1 MKNNR
6 KEKKGKKGEDG
17 GGMKRRRERKKK
29 FGTRHG
35 KEKKKVGGEPTRLG
49 LGRDE
54 PPSTV
59 SRGKLLQFS
68 IGLIEL

>member
-1 MKNNR
+1 
-6 KEKKGKKGEDG
+6 
-17 GGMKRRRERKKK
+17 MKRRREEKK

-35 KEKKKVGGEPTRLG
+35 KKKKKTSRGGEPTRLG

-59 SRGKLLQFS
+59 SRGKLLQLS
-68 IGLIEL
+68 IGLIKV